1 MYDIILAE
9 MTELNGLI
17 EEIESIHQLT
27 TQTSSSYNL
36 SDINRK
42 YSLFIFIVL
51 IFRKNSCDI
60 PPTQPAPKKI
70 MKSIYLFY
78 FIKCSII
85 TTNSSSSIYC

>member
-1 MYDIILAE
+1 MYDIILSE

-42 YSLFIFIVL
+42 YS
-51 IFRKNSCDI
+51 
-60 PPTQPAPKKI
+60 T
-70 MKSIYLFY
+70 FY
-78 FIKCSII
+78 IHSFNI
-85 TTNSSSSIYC
+85 